1 MKNCYDFTVFA
12 FIFRFGILS
21 AYFEQYYYGQ
31 GVYYSQKGYCISNDC
46 SSESNMVH
54 YKYSSAKYWGD
65 QRYFMERA
73 IGRDIAGVKKYVTY
87 NGTVI

>member
-1 MKNCYDFTVFA
+1 
-12 FIFRFGILS
+12 
-21 AYFEQYYYGQ
+21 
-31 GVYYSQKGYCISNDC
+31 
-46 SSESNMVH
+46 MVH